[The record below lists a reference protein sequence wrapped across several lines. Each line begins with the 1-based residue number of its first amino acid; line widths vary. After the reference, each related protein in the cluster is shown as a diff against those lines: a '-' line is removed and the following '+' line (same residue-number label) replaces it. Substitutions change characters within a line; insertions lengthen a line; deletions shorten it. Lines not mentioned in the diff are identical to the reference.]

1 MAIVTAGSFQPTRSY
16 TIYTL
21 GVGTDFTLIGASSNT
36 VGVTFIATGVGTGTG
51 TAVLNEFGLKLYKSN
66 GLVAYDSNSVTW
78 NQVAQV
84 YVASNG
90 SGSWTYP
97 LLINKE
103 ILVVQMLIDPP
114 PITRAAIAH
123 TITSSNVT
131 GTISISGGSENAYFW
146 VLMR

>member
-66 GLVAYDSNSVTW
+66 GLVAYDSNSITW
-78 NQVAQV
+78 NQVDQI
-84 YVASNG
+84 YVPENG
-90 SGSWTYP
+90 SGTWNYP

-103 ILVVQMLIDPP
+103 I
-114 PITRAAIAH
+114 
-123 TITSSNVT
+123 
-131 GTISISGGSENAYFW
+131 
-146 VLMR
+146 

>member
-78 NQVAQV
+78 NQVDQV
-84 YVASNG
+84 YVAG
-90 SGSWTYP
+90 SSSGTFTYP

-103 ILVVQMLIDPP
+103 ILIVQMLIDPP
-114 PITRAAIAH
+114 PVDRKAVAHNIT
-123 TITSSNVT
+123 TNNTT
-131 GTISISGGSENAYFW
+131 GVISISGGSENAYFW